1 MIYGPVKCL
10 YTNYIVHI
18 RYIRH
23 QIDKLYG
30 ALLPFLLDGSVVAI
44 ILVSLITES
53 VLIRLQRL
61 YNRWIR
67 IANAN
72 QMVYFCKEQVKYERL
87 GSMKERLF

>member
-18 RYIRH
+18 RYLRH
-23 QIDKLYG
+23 QIDRLYG
-30 ALLPFLLDGSVVAI
+30 ALLSFFLDGSVVAM

-72 QMVYFCKEQVKYERL
+72 QMVYFCKERVKYER
-87 GSMKERLF
+87 SMKERLF